1 MSALAEITEVLAGF
15 AVHVGF
21 PAKRAELAGYLLGEG
36 VTANEVEALGVHCEK
51 TVADGEA
58 AVARVLVALL
68 TSPAKRSARLGD
80 LGVVGAAKAARA
92 AKTDPVFGDRPYT
105 PSPLPGEDPDA
116 YQRDRDCRIA
126 YCAVVADR
134 RAPEAVARDF
144 GISVDELQA
153 MVDRGRAIAQS
164 PITGTRAP
172 AVTLKAAAQLDAE
185 SDARRLEFRRQ
196 MRADAAKAAPK
207 SNGFDFARMEK
218 EQAKIVAQARTPRG
232 VDVASLLG
240 DRVKLGALATLEADG
255 VILRAGPPD
264 AQQFQ
269 PYLVAKDDA
278 QRAEFRRTF
287 LAWGDQMGRRVQPRE
302 EIA

>member
-21 PAKRAELAGYLLGEG
+21 PDKRAALAGKLLGEG
-36 VTANEVEALGVHCEK
+36 VTADQVEALGVHCEK
-51 TVADGEA
+51 TVEGEA
-58 AVARVLVALL
+58 AAARVLTALL
-68 TSPAKRSARLGD
+68 GDPTKRTARLAD
-80 LGVVGAAKAARA
+80 LGIVDAAKARRA
-92 AKTDPVFGDRPYT
+92 AEVDRPFGDRPYS
-105 PSPLPGEDPDA
+105 PSPLPGEDPAA
-116 YQRDRDCRIA
+116 YERERACRMA

-144 GISVDELQA
+144 GVTVDELQA
-153 MVDRGRAIAQS
+153 MVDRGRALADS
-164 PITGTRAP
+164 PLTATKAP
-172 AVTLKAAAQLDAE
+172 AMSLHAAAEQQKE

-196 MRADAAKAAPK
+196 MRADAAKATPK
-207 SNGFDFARMEK
+207 SKPFDFGRMEK
-218 EQAKIVAQARTPRG
+218 EQAKILAQARTERG

-269 PYLVAKDDA
+269 PYRVAKNDQ

-287 LAWGDQMGRRVQPRE
+287 AAWDEQQSRRIRPRE